1 MARLPYLTADDAPES
16 VAGTL
21 GKLPPLHVF
30 SLVAHAETA
39 FRPWLQFSGALLNSL
54 ELDPALRELA
64 ILQVGRHAARYEW
77 EQHVPIAL
85 AVGVTE
91 DEISALDDGVLD
103 DFSPDRRAVLV
114 FVASFIDGQ
123 VDDALHAGIAEHL
136 SARQIMELCLVAG
149 HYLMLARTMSAMQ
162 IDPDPPAGP
171 DALIRLR

>member
-1 MARLPYLTADDAPES
+1 MARLPYLTADDAPEA

-30 SLVAHAETA
+30 SLMAHAESA
-39 FRPWLQFSGALLNSL
+39 FRPWLQFSGAVLNSL

-85 AVGVTE
+85 VAGVSE

-103 DFSPDRRAVLV
+103 DFTPERRAVLEY
-114 FVASFIDGQ
+114 VAAFIDGN
-123 VDDALHAGIAEHL
+123 VDDELHAGLVEHL
-136 SARQIMELCLVAG
+136 SNRQIMELCLVAG

-171 DALIRLR
+171 DALIRMR

>member
-16 VAGTL
+16 VAATL
-21 GKLPPLHVF
+21 GKVPPLHVL
-30 SLVAHAETA
+30 SLLAHAETA
-39 FRPWLQFSGALLNSL
+39 FRPWLQFGGALLNSL

-77 EQHVPIAL
+77 VQHVPIARS
-85 AVGVTE
+85 VGVSE

-103 DFSPDRRAVLV
+103 DFAPDRRAVLEYV
-114 FVASFIDGQ
+114 EAFIDGN

-136 SARQIMELCLVAG
+136 SNRQIMELCLVAG
-149 HYLMLARTMSAMQ
+149 HYLMLARTMSAME

-171 DALIRLR
+171 DVLLLLR